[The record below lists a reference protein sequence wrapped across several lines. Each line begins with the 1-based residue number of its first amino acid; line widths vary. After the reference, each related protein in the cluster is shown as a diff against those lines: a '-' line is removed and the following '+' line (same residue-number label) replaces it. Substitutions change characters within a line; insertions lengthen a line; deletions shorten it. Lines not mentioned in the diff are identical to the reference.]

1 MWLESKLAKLV
12 SFYNI
17 HHRIVPDEEEE
28 KYEKKMKDCQSAL
41 LKFLSEEGKKAF
53 SDYALAAETF
63 YIYLADRD
71 YVTALNLGVTI
82 GVEAGKFTEESMPWE
97 E

>member
-28 KYEKKMKDCQSAL
+28 KYEKKMKRNRCR
-41 LKFLSEEGKKAF
+41 
-53 SDYALAAETF
+53 T
-63 YIYLADRD
+63 
-71 YVTALNLGVTI
+71 
-82 GVEAGKFTEESMPWE
+82 
-97 E
+97 